1 MGYDLEPNRFSL
13 RPCLKPHFF
22 RGVYVEIHGV
32 LLGGF
37 SMSGSM
43 RASAKSKMKKQS
55 AWQRRRAMK
64 NIRLVDGSKNERE

>member
-1 MGYDLEPNRFSL
+1 MGSINPTGF
-13 RPCLKPHFF
+13 RPFGLVLKPDFF
-22 RGVYVEIHGV
+22 RGFYVEIHGV

-55 AWQRRRAMK
+55 AWQRRRAMN
-64 NIRLVDGSKNERE
+64 NIHLVDG